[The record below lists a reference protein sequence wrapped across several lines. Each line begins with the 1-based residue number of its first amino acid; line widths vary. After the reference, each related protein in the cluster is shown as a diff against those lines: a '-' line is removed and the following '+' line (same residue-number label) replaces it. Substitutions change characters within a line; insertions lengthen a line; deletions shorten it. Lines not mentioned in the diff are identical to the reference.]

1 MDMSLREW
9 LLLLGAVI
17 LIGILLDGYRRMQR
31 AKRDNLEMSRH
42 MGGLGEAD
50 GDLDFNPELPGGGAR
65 VVRREE
71 PRESAASVR
80 RSDTGG
86 FEADPEVD
94 GLTARRHEPDFD
106 ELDDALVAESEQP
119 APASKMTSPR
129 FPEAVKVVESPQAA
143 PAPAPVEQPRK
154 TVSETVADASS
165 RVQSMAAAAKNLL
178 KKDQV
183 EPAKSSGAAE
193 KKPLEIIVINV
204 LSKEEEGFDG
214 SRLRRLVE
222 ACGMEPDQQ
231 SVFVRYEHGFGAGP
245 VQFGMA
251 NRTERGTFDLDAMDT
266 DWIKGV
272 CFYLSLPGPDDSMK
286 AFEYMLETA
295 QCVVRN
301 LNGDLKDERGSVFT
315 QQTIEHCRQ
324 RIREFERRQ
333 QLAARV

>member
-9 LLLLGAVI
+9 LLLIGAVI

-31 AKRDNLEMSRH
+31 AKRDNLEMSRS
-42 MGGLGEAD
+42 MGGLAEASD
-50 GDLDFNPELPGGGAR
+50 EIDFNPELPGGGAR
-65 VVRREE
+65 VVRREQASDAVVGSGARQPDSDQIE
-71 PRESAASVR
+71 TDQDVDSLSAWR
-80 RSDTGG
+80 N
-86 FEADPEVD
+86 
-94 GLTARRHEPDFD
+94 EPDFD
-106 ELDDALVAESEQP
+106 ESDESLVAEPERPVSY
-119 APASKMTSPR
+119 ATATSPR
-129 FPEAVKVVESPQAA
+129 FPNAVKVADTQDTEVEPI
-143 PAPAPVEQPRK
+143 EQPK
-154 TVSETVADASS
+154 SAVAELAVDTSN

-178 KKDQV
+178 KKERV
-183 EPAKSSGAAE
+183 EPAKNSGSAE
-193 KKPLEIIVINV
+193 KKPQEIIVINV

-222 ACGMEPDQQ
+222 ACGMELDQS
-231 SVFVRYEHGFGAGP
+231 SVFVRHEHGFSAGP

-251 NRTERGTFDLDAMDT
+251 NRTELGTFDPQEMET

-272 CFYLSLPGPDDSMK
+272 CFYLSLPGPDDSMR

-301 LNGDLKDERGSVFT
+301 LHGDLKDERGSVFT